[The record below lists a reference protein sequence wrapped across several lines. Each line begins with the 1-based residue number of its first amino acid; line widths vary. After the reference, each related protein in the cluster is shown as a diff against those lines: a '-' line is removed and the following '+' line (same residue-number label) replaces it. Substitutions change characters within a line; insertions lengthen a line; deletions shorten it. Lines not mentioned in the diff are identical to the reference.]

1 MTIQH
6 VNPNCPGAEFC
17 KPHGEDGGV
26 SVDRKKLD
34 AHVTAQIIAELER
47 VVARYA
53 EWYNKVPKEHG
64 VKQEVPHTAFHQI
77 IKERLTELKSKD
89 IKNKVDK

>member
-47 VVARYA
+47 L
-53 EWYNKVPKEHG
+53 KK
-64 VKQEVPHTAFHQI
+64 KQEPVTYKNNHGHGHAVPVSRFIDRINYYKA
-77 IKERLTELKSKD
+77 KETQL
-89 IKNKVDK
+89 